1 MGRWNAGIERVVG
14 VCLCQPAQLE
24 RVLGVAKLARRLEEL
39 LDIQRQS
46 VEAERSKRDFE
57 KGK

>member
-1 MGRWNAGIERVVG
+1 MSVFVNPPSSNGCSVV
-14 VCLCQPAQLE
+14 
-24 RVLGVAKLARRLEEL
+24 KLARRLEEL